1 MSGSTSGSVR
11 GSRQFLHSR
20 NNAKGVSRLSTRL
33 SAVYAYNVNIALG
46 NVLRKYREGRGF
58 TQDEFAAYCGLSRAY
73 YGRIERGEHSLTIEK
88 CQKIATTLNVRLAD
102 LFGELQE

>member
-1 MSGSTSGSVR
+1 MNVVINAPFLATEGNNRTAIHSGIS
-11 GSRQFLHSR
+11 
-20 NNAKGVSRLSTRL
+20 
-33 SAVYAYNVNIALG
+33 

-58 TQDEFAAYCGLSRAY
+58 TQDEFATYCGLSRAY
-73 YGRIERGEHSLTIEK
+73 YGRVERGEHSLTIEK